1 LYLLCSNN
9 PFDKLPQA
17 DARTGRAK
25 NSIHEVIEE
34 TAMKHEVLLGDE
46 AVALGAIHAG
56 LSGGYS
62 YPGTPASEVMEF
74 LIKHSEEGG
83 RFKASWSVNEKV
95 AYEEALGVSFAG
107 KRALVSMKHVG
118 LNVAA
123 DPFINS
129 AITGANG
136 GLVVVVADDPSMHS
150 SQNEQDSRYYAQFAQ
165 VFCYEPSD
173 HQEAYEMTRE
183 AFDVSEKLGIPVMIR
198 MVTRLSHSR
207 SRVLPRPSQEQNT
220 LSLGVGKDW
229 TLLPVN
235 ARRRFK
241 ILLEKQEELL
251 KVSHESRFNSLRLD
265 KENSKLGIIAS
276 GIAYNYVREN
286 YRDGASLPSILKI
299 STYPLPP
306 KLVSELVNQVE
317 TILVVEEGY
326 PFIEKALRGMFG
338 IKGKKIGGKLGGHL
352 PLTGELSPE
361 IVRRALDMKPAGK
374 QKIGHLPLP
383 PRPPQLC
390 AGCPHAD
397 TYKALNK
404 ALESY
409 PQSNVFSDIGCYT
422 LGALPPYNAIHSC
435 VCMGASI
442 GMAKGGAEAGVH
454 PSVAVIGDST
464 FAHSGL
470 TPLLDAAVSDTKM
483 TVIVLDNA
491 IVAMTGGQPTYAS
504 GEALLK
510 MIEGL
515 GVDKQHIRVL
525 EPLPKNHEKNVQ
537 ILKEEISH
545 QGLSVVVAVREC
557 VQEARKKK
565 RR

>member
-1 LYLLCSNN
+1 
-9 PFDKLPQA
+9 
-17 DARTGRAK
+17 
-25 NSIHEVIEE
+25 
-34 TAMKHEVLLGDE
+34 MKQEVLLGDE

-62 YPGTPASEVMEF
+62 YPGTPASEIMEF
-74 LIKHSEEGG
+74 LIKHAKRGK

-95 AYEEALGVSFAG
+95 AYEEALGVSYAG

-150 SQNEQDSRYYAQFAQ
+150 SQNEQDSRFYVQFAQ
-165 VFCYEPSD
+165 VFCFEPSN
-173 HQEAYEMTRE
+173 HQEAYDVTRE
-183 AFDVSEKLGIPVMIR
+183 AFDVSEKLGIPVMVR

-207 SRVLPRPSQEQNT
+207 SRVLPRSSRKQNS
-220 LSLGVGKDW
+220 LRLGVDKDW

-241 ILLEKQEELL
+241 ILLEKRSELL
-251 KVSHESRFNSLRLD
+251 EVSNESQFNSLRLD
-265 KENSKLGIIAS
+265 KGNPSLGIIAS
-276 GIAYNYVREN
+276 GIAYNYVLEN
-286 YRDGASLPSILKI
+286 YKKGESIPSILKI
-299 STYPLPP
+299 STYPLPER
-306 KLVSELVNQVE
+306 LISELVNNAE

-326 PFIEKALRGMFG
+326 PFIEKSLKGMFG
-338 IKGKKIGGKLGGHL
+338 IRGKSFIGKLSGHL

-361 IVRRALDMKPAGK
+361 IVRQALNMNPIEKRT
-374 QKIGHLPLP
+374 IGDFSLP

-397 TYKALNK
+397 TYKVLNK

-409 PQSNVFSDIGCYT
+409 SQPNVFSDIGCYT

-442 GMAKGGAEAGVH
+442 GMAKGGSEAGIH
-454 PSVAVIGDST
+454 PSLAVIGDST

-470 TPLLDAAVSDTKM
+470 TPLLDAAASNTNM
-483 TVIVLDNA
+483 TVIILDNST
-491 IVAMTGGQPTYAS
+491 VAMTGGQPTYAS
-504 GEALLK
+504 GEGLLR
-510 MIEGL
+510 MIEGV
-515 GVDKQHIRVL
+515 GVDREHIRVV
-525 EPLPKNHEKNVQ
+525 EPLPKNFEKNVQ
-537 ILKEEISH
+537 ILKEEIDY
-545 QGLSVVVAVREC
+545 QGLSVIVAAREC
-557 VQEARKKK
+557 IQEARKSK
-565 RR
+565 RS